1 MVRQSGEAA
10 DANYAP
16 LPQTLFATVSALPA
30 PPVQE
35 VSGDELFDVNVNL
48 RETLGDV
55 YALANFGKESGADAL
70 AVSQEGVVSAAG
82 LLAGS
87 YQVVVTATASAFLGT
102 AEVVGKGD
110 FAAQFRQVW
119 ENLRTAIE
127 GAGGRP
133 QDYATLTMYVTDVD
147 AYHQNRKEIGAS
159 YRAIF
164 GKHFPAITLVQ
175 VSGLYNPDCMVEV
188 SGLACID

>member
-1 MVRQSGEAA
+1 MVDYTWDHAYWKCSRDEGKRRNVIAFELINPSGLENPVGYSHLAKISSGRLVLVAGQAPFNA
-10 DANYAP
+10 D
-16 LPQTLFATVSALPA
+16 
-30 PPVQE
+30 
-35 VSGDELFDVNVNL
+35 G
-48 RETLGDV
+48 
-55 YALANFGKESGADAL
+55 
-70 AVSQEGVVSAAG
+70 
-82 LLAGS
+82 
-87 YQVVVTATASAFLGT
+87 
-102 AEVVGKGD
+102 EVVGKGN

-159 YRAIF
+159 YRAVF

>member
-1 MVRQSGEAA
+1 MPYDGWKHVIRRTVIAFELINPSGLENPVGYSHLARISSGRLVLVAGQAPFNA
-10 DANYAP
+10 D
-16 LPQTLFATVSALPA
+16 
-30 PPVQE
+30 
-35 VSGDELFDVNVNL
+35 G
-48 RETLGDV
+48 
-55 YALANFGKESGADAL
+55 
-70 AVSQEGVVSAAG
+70 
-82 LLAGS
+82 
-87 YQVVVTATASAFLGT
+87 
-102 AEVVGKGD
+102 EVVGKGD

-133 QDYATLTMYVTDVD
+133 RDYATLTMYVTDVD
-147 AYHQNRKEIGAS
+147 AYHENRKEIGAS

-188 SGLACID
+188 SGLAVID

>member
-1 MVRQSGEAA
+1 MLTG
-10 DANYAP
+10 
-16 LPQTLFATVSALPA
+16 
-30 PPVQE
+30 
-35 VSGDELFDVNVNL
+35 
-48 RETLGDV
+48 
-55 YALANFGKESGADAL
+55 
-70 AVSQEGVVSAAG
+70 SAAETNEKENVIAFELINPSG
-82 LLAGS
+82 LENPVGYSHLAKISSGRLVLVAG
-87 YQVVVTATASAFLGT
+87 QAPFNADG
-102 AEVVGKGD
+102 EVVGKGD

-147 AYHQNRKEIGAS
+147 AYHENRKEIGAS

-175 VSGLYNPDCMVEV
+175 VTGLYNPDCMVEV
-188 SGLACID
+188 SGLAIID